1 MFQPLKSMWDFKVI
15 DPSDTA
21 HQLLF
26 LVVADQIDIYEQWA
40 FFLSRWAFCDLL
52 NFTDVDY
59 HQQSPS

>member
-26 LVVADQIDIYEQWA
+26 LVVADRYIWTMSV
-40 FFLSRWAFCDLL
+40 FLSRWAFCDLL